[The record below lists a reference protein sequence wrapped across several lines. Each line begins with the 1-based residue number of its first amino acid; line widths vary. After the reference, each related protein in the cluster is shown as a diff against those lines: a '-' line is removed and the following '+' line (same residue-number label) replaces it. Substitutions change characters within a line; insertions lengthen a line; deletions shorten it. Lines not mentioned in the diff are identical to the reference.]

1 MVHARTEAQLVYLTL
16 QADQGRIQLNEDLLF
31 SSLGL
36 QHQTDDPRLLIALGE
51 MSASPRPLPVYRISR
66 LEHLLLLWISP
77 SEWIALPLPISMTT
91 QDHQDPPP
99 LHRQHNI
106 EQAFENAFGGD
117 VFLEPIPD
125 GSYQAQFS
133 PAGRRKAL
141 QAESEPLGTG
151 HTHII
156 ATDMP
161 YSVCIRP
168 WITLSRF
175 DLLLTRK
182 DHELLQ
188 RWLAIQH

>member
-1 MVHARTEAQLVYLTL
+1 MDHPHTEAQLVYLTL
-16 QADQGRIQLNEDLLF
+16 QADQGHVRLNEDQLF

-51 MSASPRPLPVYRISR
+51 MSASPRPLSACRISR
-66 LEHLLLLWISP
+66 LNHLLLLWISP
-77 SEWIALPLPISMTT
+77 AEWIVLPLPAGKSF
-91 QDHQDPPP
+91 QDQQASTSFHTGHD
-99 LHRQHNI
+99 I
-106 EQAFENAFGGD
+106 EQAFENEFGDD

-125 GSYQAQFS
+125 GTYQAQFT
-133 PAGRRKAL
+133 PAGRRNAL
-141 QAESEPLGTG
+141 QAESAPLGTG
-151 HTHII
+151 HKPFI